1 MAYEHKQGAQN
12 IIMRVLSFFLSP
24 DKASGASFVL
34 FVQLMM
40 MYYIIFLGHA
50 ALHAGKDFVVFM
62 LVVAGLNQIFVVRS
76 AAIRWTEVTY
86 KLIEKT
92 IWGSRNSKKE
102 D

>member
-24 DKASGASFVL
+24 NKVSGASFAL
-34 FVQLMM
+34 FIQLMM
-40 MYYIIFLGHA
+40 MYYIVFLGHA
-50 ALHAGKDFVVFM
+50 GLHAGKDFVVFM
-62 LVVAGLNQIFVVRS
+62 LVAAGLNQIFVVRS
-76 AAIRWTEVTY
+76 AAIKWVEVTY

-92 IWGSRNSKKE
+92 IWGSRTPKKE